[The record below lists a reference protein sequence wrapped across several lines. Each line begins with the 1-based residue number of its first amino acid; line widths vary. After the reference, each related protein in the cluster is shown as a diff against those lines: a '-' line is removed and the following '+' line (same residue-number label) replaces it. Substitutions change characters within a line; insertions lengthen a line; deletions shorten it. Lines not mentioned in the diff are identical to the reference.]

1 MEKNESSESNSQ
13 SKIKSQGLINYT
25 DAQVLSDNYISFA
38 EPSAHKDRTIRRISL
53 PISDLMGLL
62 KGWVDNGYNTVTI
75 AAGRTAQNINIVML
89 GAGETGSAEKWVD
102 CYDVFPEASVGKYG
116 DGSGLLFCPPPAV
129 CEL

>member
-25 DAQVLSDNYISFA
+25 DAQVLSNNYISFA

>member
-25 DAQVLSDNYISFA
+25 DAQVFSDNYISFA